1 MRLTGLTLR
10 NFRNY
15 RELEFRP
22 HESFNYIFGSNG
34 AGKTNLLEAIYYLS
48 HLRSFRRVS
57 REKMALHGGEGVYVS
72 GAFRR
77 DGDGRETK
85 LEAAFRGRERKY
97 KKDGREAR
105 GLMPYLESSH
115 VVVFFPET
123 TGVIKEGP
131 GPRRHFFDGAIAAV
145 EPRHME
151 DSRRYAK
158 LLSERNYFL
167 RNGGESATIQVWGEQ
182 LIKVAA
188 RIVARRKS
196 YVKSLTN
203 RLNRLESLFGETRS
217 SRASVSYETGGF
229 AGENGEAR
237 EENIE
242 QNLSETARR
251 LAKEEKAR
259 KKTLWGPQ
267 LDDFRLS
274 WDGRR
279 ARDVASQGEQRL
291 ITILL
296 VAANAEEYS
305 GRKGESP
312 VVLLDD
318 LGSELDAGRRKRV
331 LLFLSSLGAQTFIT
345 SAEESALR
353 ESGVEGKD
361 FLVRDGKVESV
372 G

>member
-1 MRLTGLTLR
+1 MRLTALTLR

-34 AGKTNLLEAIYYLS
+34 AGKTNLLEAIYYIS

-72 GAFRR
+72 GAFRG
-77 DGDGRETK
+77 DGDGGKTK

-97 KKDGREAR
+97 KKDGREVR
-105 GLMPYLESSH
+105 SLMPYLESSH

-131 GPRRHFFDGAIAAV
+131 GPRRHFFDGAIAAI

-167 RNGGESATIQVWGEQ
+167 RNGDESATIQVWGEQ
-182 LIKVAA
+182 LIKIAA
-188 RIVARRKS
+188 RIIARRKS

-217 SRASVSYETGGF
+217 SRASVSYEAGGF
-229 AGENGEAR
+229 AGETGEAL
-237 EENIE
+237 EDIE
-242 QNLSETARR
+242 QGLSETARR
-251 LAKEEKAR
+251 LMKEERAR

-274 WDGRR
+274 WDGWR

-305 GRKGESP
+305 GRRGESP

-361 FLVRDGKVESV
+361 FLVRDGRVESV

>member
-22 HESFNYIFGSNG
+22 HESFNYISGSNG

-72 GAFRR
+72 GAFRGDR
-77 DGDGRETK
+77 DGRETK

-97 KKDGREAR
+97 RKDGREAR

-188 RIVARRKS
+188 RIIARRKS

-237 EENIE
+237 EEDIE
-242 QNLSETARR
+242 QSLSETARR
-251 LAKEEKAR
+251 LAREEKAR

-345 SAEESALR
+345 SAEESVLR